1 MTMALLWG
9 LISWFM
15 TDSIWK
21 MRKISISLVKLILS
35 MKKNI
40 MITISLLRETV
51 PALLVCI
58 PVDFVDWKMVLLE
71 LMEADIPIIQLVVK
85 MLAIRPHYLA
95 A

>member
-1 MTMALLWG
+1 MVKY
-9 LISWFM
+9 
-15 TDSIWK
+15 IWK

>member
-1 MTMALLWG
+1 
-9 LISWFM
+9 
-15 TDSIWK
+15 
-21 MRKISISLVKLILS
+21 

-71 LMEADIPIIQLVVK
+71 VMEADIPIIQLVVK